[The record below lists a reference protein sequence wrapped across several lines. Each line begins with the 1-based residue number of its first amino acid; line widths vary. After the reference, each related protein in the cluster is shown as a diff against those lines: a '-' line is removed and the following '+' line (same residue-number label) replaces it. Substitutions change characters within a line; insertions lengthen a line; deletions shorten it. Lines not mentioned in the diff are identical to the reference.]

1 MRASAAAAMKAEG
14 EQAAAMRAKAKKAK
28 KAKKPLAK
36 EMAPAA
42 MSRLSP
48 VEQAL
53 VIAAQQVGGAM
64 PAGVCPVQIAVFN
77 YQQHYQQTARANTGC
92 IAGKLCTAA
101 ARSPGFAC

>member
-14 EQAAAMRAKAKKAK
+14 EQAAAMRAKAK